1 MENMLQE
8 CLKPHALLHTV
19 TGIGL
24 GIILMSFF
32 PYTPL
37 ETVRFMGVALIAIA
51 FLGECVVHKPKSG
64 RKH

>member
-1 MENMLQE
+1 M
-8 CLKPHALLHTV
+8 KPHALLHTV
-19 TGIGL
+19 MGIGL

-37 ETVRFMGVALIAIA
+37 DTVRFMGVALIAVA
-51 FLGECVVHKPKSG
+51 FLGEFVVNTPKSG